1 MARAMHDT
9 LRAIMGAYLQGD
21 LEPLMAIASDDI
33 VWDSNARRSQFRFGG
48 VFKGRIGLQ
57 EALSIIASEFAMLKY
72 DVREIVG
79 EGDTMWAL
87 SDVVLSEHKTGKRAN
102 FRLTNRWQF
111 KDGKLVQLT
120 EFFDTGGVLA
130 DLGRL

>member
-1 MARAMHDT
+1 MAPAIHDT
-9 LRAIMGAYLQGD
+9 LRKIMTAYLQGD
-21 LEPLMAIASDDI
+21 LQPLMAIAADDI

-48 VFKGRIGLQ
+48 TFKGRIGLQ
-57 EALSIIASEFAMLKY
+57 EALSFIASEFAMLKY

-79 EGDTMWAL
+79 DGDTVWAL
-87 SDVVLSEHKTGKRAN
+87 SDVVLSEHKTGKRAH
-102 FRLTNRWQF
+102 FRLANRWQF
-111 KDGKLVQLT
+111 ENGKLVAFT

>member
-1 MARAMHDT
+1 
-9 LRAIMGAYLQGD
+9 
-21 LEPLMAIASDDI
+21 MAIASDDI
-33 VWDSNARRSQFRFGG
+33 VWDSNARRSQFRVGG